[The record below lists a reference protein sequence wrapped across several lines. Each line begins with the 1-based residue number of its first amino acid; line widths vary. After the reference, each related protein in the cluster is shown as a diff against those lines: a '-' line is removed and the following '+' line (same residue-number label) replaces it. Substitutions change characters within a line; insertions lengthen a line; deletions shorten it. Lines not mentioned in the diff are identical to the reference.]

1 MFDGM
6 TEAHMNFD
14 LSKTDNAATDVG
26 QLNER
31 NIICEFCNCILVW

>member
-1 MFDGM
+1 MFNGM

-14 LSKTDNAATDVG
+14 LSKTDNVAVDVG

-31 NIICEFCNCILVW
+31 NI